1 MVGGRRRWEGGRV
14 EGGKDG
20 RGKTGRKKG
29 GRRGGGR
36 REGWRG
42 EGEEGD
48 GKLPFKNKGIAHARV
63 TTEGLP
69 RGGLLR
75 IIFITQCP
83 DVNMQLARELV
94 AIKFF

>member
-1 MVGGRRRWEGGRV
+1 ME
-14 EGGKDG
+14 E
-20 RGKTGRKKG
+20 
-29 GRRGGGR
+29 GRRGGRRLEGGKGGR
-36 REGWRG
+36 VEGWRG
-42 EGEEGD
+42 EGEDGE

-94 AIKFF
+94 AIKFFC